1 MINDE
6 TNLDAPGA
14 QEGAR
19 KLTTTGKNLATT
31 WRTVSAEINALN
43 AEAPWGHDT
52 NGDKFNEHYLKAG
65 AESPVALTLKAAG
78 DLVERME
85 RLGPEI
91 KQAVDGTVDADD
103 LTATWFNKGG
113 ASKA

>member
-1 MINDE
+1 VIDDE

-19 KLTTTGKNLATT
+19 KLSAAGKNLASA
-31 WRTVSAEINALN
+31 WRTVSAQINSLN
-43 AEAPWGHDT
+43 AEAPWGHDG
-52 NGDKFNEHYLKAG
+52 NGDKFNEHYLKG
-65 AESPVALTLKAAG
+65 GDESPAGMTLKAAG
-78 DLVERME
+78 DLIERLE

-91 KQAVDGTVDADD
+91 KSAVDGTVDADD
-103 LTATWFNKGG
+103 LTATWFPKGG